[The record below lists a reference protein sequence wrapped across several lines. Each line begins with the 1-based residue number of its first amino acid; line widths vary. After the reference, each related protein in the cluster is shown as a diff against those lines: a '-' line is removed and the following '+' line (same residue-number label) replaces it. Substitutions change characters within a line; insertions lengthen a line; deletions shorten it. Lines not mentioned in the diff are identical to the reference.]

1 LTIFFKEIIKCNRA
15 KLKVALQAGLKEDFP
30 HSVEWYA
37 RDLCH
42 LSAHP
47 VVVEIDNDPAQVK
60 VNELDSVIH
69 RSCHHSELARFQ
81 SICSVAD
88 QPAIRA
94 FLCPIVVP
102 SRPLQNSMGLI
113 KTMVRCGCRV
123 GSAIP

>member
-1 LTIFFKEIIKCNRA
+1 LTIFFEEIIKCNRA

-47 VVVEIDNDPAQVK
+47 VVVEIDYDATQVK

-81 SICSVAD
+81 INLQCCRPTANPKDPMS
-88 QPAIRA
+88 
-94 FLCPIVVP
+94 
-102 SRPLQNSMGLI
+102 SRSPFQTLAEQHGLD
-113 KTMVRCGCRV
+113 
-123 GSAIP
+123 